1 MMLCMM
7 LYSKNINYKHV
18 LYEEVDVCMYASQP
32 KCYEVVVFLK
42 MCSSSIRSI
51 LYDQFCTC

>member
-18 LYEEVDVCMYASQP
+18 LYEEVDVCMYVCMYVCFTA
-32 KCYEVVVFLK
+32 EML
-42 MCSSSIRSI
+42 
-51 LYDQFCTC
+51 